1 MEGSGQALGHKYTT
15 RLNGEP
21 GSCESREKIR
31 ITRSLM
37 VENCPVHRRG
47 LVAPRVL
54 IFASVGKKFLPL
66 VAHFGNSS
74 LSVPANVGW
83 SSCPLTAWSGV
94 FFPS

>member
-37 VENCPVHRRG
+37 SDGRELPGSSQGARCAARSDFCQCG
-47 LVAPRVL
+47 KEVL
-54 IFASVGKKFLPL
+54 TPCGPF
-66 VAHFGNSS
+66 
-74 LSVPANVGW
+74 W
-83 SSCPLTAWSGV
+83 
-94 FFPS
+94 